1 METSP
6 VVSASSAPLVGQ
18 SREPGAGIDTVTV
31 MLPTNGGLED
41 NLSDGGRGAVPVG
54 VHRLPVP
61 GLVPADH
68 EGDLLGRPVETI
80 RLTVH
85 LETLEVQVITF
96 LKEGIQA

>member
-18 SREPGAGIDTVTV
+18 SREPGAGIDTV

-41 NLSDGGRGAVPVG
+41 NLSDGRRVAVPVG

-61 GLVPADH
+61 GLVPPDH